1 MGVKNK
7 LGNIL
12 YNLYVK
18 LEQDAFIEFVTE
30 NYDDFE
36 DVERLLSATYNDE
49 YEYLDFESFVELA
62 IQTLKPDFDG
72 KVYVKY
78 NRYHSVE
85 DEGERFVN
93 FLGQEA
99 DQMHLSQVPEF
110 ITNTNSDSLG
120 VNLEHEQEI
129 EMVLA
134 ILNSGEYELPESDFE
149 DGTVEISI
157 NKPELIEDSYD
168 EDEGYVDFEEPVKS
182 TEPYALTELDE
193 KLKDF

>member
-1 MGVKNK
+1 MSVQNK

-12 YNLYVK
+12 YNLYLK

-36 DVERLLSATYNDE
+36 HVERLLSATYNDE

-62 IQTLKPDFDG
+62 IQTLKPDFEG

-78 NRYHSVE
+78 NRYYSVE

-93 FLGQEA
+93 LLGQEA
-99 DQMHLSQVPEF
+99 DQMHLSQVPKF
-110 ITNTNSDSLG
+110 ITQNNGDSLG
-120 VNLEHEQEI
+120 VNLEHEQELEI
-129 EMVLA
+129 VLA

-157 NKPELIEDSYD
+157 NKPKLIEDSYD
-168 EDEGYVDFEEPVKS
+168 EDQGYVDFEEPVKS
-182 TEPYALTELDE
+182 IEPYALTELDE